1 MNIFPNYVSSL
12 SVESDFLVFCVAR
25 IISGIPVL
33 VSGEVW
39 LFLGGNLRL
48 VVTAK

>member
-1 MNIFPNYVSSL
+1 MSSS

-25 IISGIPVL
+25 IISGVSVL

-39 LFLGGNLRL
+39 LFLGGDLRL
-48 VVTAK
+48 VVAAK